1 MTYRPIQEEEFDTKL
16 AKECAQA
23 FASSTGI
30 GATVSLADGEIV
42 AEFGNGCG
50 SCPICDLAG
59 KPKSL
64 CLQSHI
70 YGMKEAERFGGKY
83 IYFCP
88 MGLACFV
95 SPIVGRE
102 ISAAK
107 VTAGPFLMVEMPD
120 YVNYELTSQYKLDN
134 KQIKAISKHLKNLP
148 YVSPEKVNDL
158 STLLF
163 MSIGFMNNVWAANN
177 MIDTQMTLDIQNHIS
192 SYIAKLQGEEDP
204 PPYPLEIEEKLL
216 DAISQSDR
224 ESAGKYLNE
233 LYGYIF
239 FSTANTFSL
248 AKSRVYE
255 LLVLISRTAIKSGA
269 DPEISLNL
277 TQNYMQIIPNFQNL
291 EDLCYWLSKVAN
303 KYIDL
308 FGFSD
313 VKHANIIHKTIM
325 YIRRQF
331 NEKITLESAA
341 AQVYLSPTYLSRIFK
356 QETGVTFNAF
366 LNNVRI
372 EQSKA
377 LLKNGELKMID
388 IASMVGFESQSYFTK
403 VFKKHLGLS
412 PLQYRGKYN
421 R

>member
-1 MTYRPIQEEEFDTKL
+1 LTYLAIQEETFDTKL
-16 AKECAQA
+16 AKECAKS
-23 FASSTGI
+23 FAAATGL
-30 GATVSLADGEIV
+30 GAMVSLANGDIV
-42 AEFGNGCG
+42 AEFGSGCA
-50 SCPICDLAG
+50 SCSICELAG

-95 SPIVGRE
+95 SPIVGKE
-102 ISAAK
+102 ASEAK
-107 VTAGPFLMVEMPD
+107 VTVGPFLMVELPD
-120 YVNYELTSQYKLDN
+120 YVNYELTSQFKFN
-134 KQIKAISKHLKNLP
+134 PGQIKAISKHLKLLP

-177 MIDTQMTLDIQNHIS
+177 MIDTQMSLDIQNHIPF
-192 SYIAKLQGEEDP
+192 YIAKLKGEEDP
-204 PPYPLEIEEKLL
+204 PPYPLETEEKLL
-216 DAISQSDR
+216 EAISQSDR
-224 ESAGKYLNE
+224 ESAARYLNE

-239 FSTANTFSL
+239 FSTANTFAL
-248 AKSRVYE
+248 AKSRIYE

-269 DPEISLNL
+269 DPEITLHL
-277 TQNYMQIIPNFQNL
+277 TQNYLQIIPNFRNL
-291 EDLCYWLSKVAN
+291 EDMCHWLTKITD
-303 KYIDL
+303 KYMDL

-325 YIRRQF
+325 YIRRHF

-341 AQVYLSPTYLSRIFK
+341 AMVFLSPAYLSRIFK
-356 QETGVTFNAF
+356 QETGFTFNNF
-366 LNNVRI
+366 LNNIRI

-377 LLKNGELKMID
+377 LLKNNELKIVD
-388 IASMVGFESQSYFTK
+388 IASRVGFDSQSYFTK
-403 VFKKHLGLS
+403 VFKKHLGMS
-412 PLQYRGKYN
+412 PLQYRDKYN